1 MHSIYIL
8 LTRTRTILSR
18 TIHAAP
24 GNDYTHAAL
33 SLDESFTRLY
43 SFGRKY
49 RYSYLPAGFVR
60 ESVEKGLLGSSQD
73 APCAVYKLEISDRK
87 YTFLL
92 LSVCVLRAGRIGCCG
107 AGQNT
112 LSDASGGSSGDS
124 TGASGVLRECRAAA
138 RAWKQLDVL
147 ERITVKRKET
157 ASTCET
163 VSILFDQIVLTA
175 YWTSSARF

>member
-1 MHSIYIL
+1 MYSIYIL

-60 ESVEKGLLGSSQD
+60 ESVEKGLQGSSQD

-87 YTFLL
+87 YKKLCSVLETMEAEKEVYQYNILGLFLCL
-92 LSVCVLRAGRIGCCG
+92 LGKTPSLMRPADLQGIPQAHQVFCGSVGQLRM
-107 AGQNT
+107 N
-112 LSDASGGSSGDS
+112 LV
-124 TGASGVLRECRAAA
+124 GASA
-138 RAWKQLDVL
+138 
-147 ERITVKRKET
+147 
-157 ASTCET
+157 
-163 VSILFDQIVLTA
+163 F
-175 YWTSSARF
+175 